1 MLSQSY
7 KTVNLNLLI
16 LNTRTLIQ
24 SCMVHLGHKNIKII
38 SCANEIICCNH
49 NIISCAHEITFFT
62 IIHKTLTMHCKFSV
76 TGDAVLW
83 LKITI
88 IMFPEISQ

>member
-1 MLSQSY
+1 M
-7 KTVNLNLLI
+7 
-16 LNTRTLIQ
+16 
-24 SCMVHLGHKNIKII
+24 MVHLRHKNIKIL

-49 NIISCAHEITFFT
+49 NIISCAHEITFLT
-62 IIHKTLTMHCKFSV
+62 LIHKTLTMHCKLSV
-76 TGDAVLW
+76 TGGAVLW